1 MKSDT
6 YKIGVVLPFSGSEA
20 NSGTPCLNG
29 ARMAVEE
36 INENGGVLGGR
47 PIELVVEDSETN
59 PQKALER
66 TRKLVEADGVQAILG
81 PLLSTSR
88 DQMIEYLAKHRIP
101 LLYGTDYEGGACN
114 RYLFCYSA
122 IPEHYAR
129 PVVPHMIQNYGDAF
143 YLLGSDYVWPRKTNE
158 YVKDILARKGAKL
171 CGEEYVPFGHEDFR
185 PAIKRIADS
194 GATVV
199 FLDLVDAELRAFLRQ
214 CHESGL
220 KEKIRIVALAF
231 NESTLASLRR
241 EDAEDVLTCNH
252 FFAALDRPEA
262 REFVRRQKQMFGE
275 DTWVSYY
282 NVSHY
287 GLIRF
292 FGQAVNKAGTE
303 DVEKIV
309 DAMADLSLV
318 VANGRVT
325 MRGSD
330 HHMILNI
337 LIGEV
342 KDGCLTVV
350 KEVDFMA
357 PADQCGNQ
365 ANAV

>member
-1 MKSDT
+1 MKADV
-6 YKIGVVLPFSGSEA
+6 YKIGAVLPFSGSEA
-20 NSGTPCLNG
+20 HSGAQCLNG
-29 ARMAVEE
+29 AGMAVEE
-36 INENGGVLGGR
+36 INESGGVLGGR
-47 PIELVVEDSETN
+47 PIELVVEDSETD
-59 PQKALER
+59 PQRALER
-66 TRKLVEADGVQAILG
+66 TRKLVEADGVQAVLG

-88 DQMIEYLAKHRIP
+88 DLMIEYLAEHRIP

-129 PVVPHMIQNYGDAF
+129 PVVPHMIKHYGGAF
-143 YLLGSDYVWPRKTNE
+143 YLLGSDYVWPRKTNA
-158 YVKDILARKGAKL
+158 YVKGILAQKGATL
-171 CGEEYVPFGHEDFR
+171 SGEEYFPFGHEDFR
-185 PAIKRIADS
+185 PALDRIAES
-194 GATVV
+194 GAAVV
-199 FLDLVDAELRAFLRQ
+199 FLDLVDLELRTFLRQ

-231 NESTLASLRR
+231 NEGTLASLHR
-241 EDAEDVLTCNH
+241 EEAEGVLTCNH
-252 FFAALDRPEA
+252 FFATLDCPEA
-262 REFVRRQKQMFGE
+262 REFVKRQKTMFGE

-287 GLIRF
+287 GLIRL
-292 FGQAVNKAGTE
+292 FGQAVNGAGTE

-309 DAMADLSLV
+309 DAMADRSLV

-337 LIGEV
+337 VVAEV
-342 KDGCLTVV
+342 KGGRLTLV
-350 KEVDFMA
+350 KEVDFLA
-357 PADQCGNQ
+357 PADQC
-365 ANAV
+365 ADERTV

>member
-1 MKSDT
+1 MQSEA

-20 NSGTPCLNG
+20 HSGTQCLNG

-59 PQKALER
+59 PQSALDR
-66 TRKLVEADGVQAILG
+66 TRELVERAGVQAVLG

-88 DQMIEYLAKHRIP
+88 DLMIEYLAERRIP

-129 PVVPHMIQNYGDAF
+129 PVVPYMIEHHGDAF
-143 YLLGSDYVWPRKTNE
+143 YLLGSDYVWPRKTND
-158 YVKDILARKGAKL
+158 YVKEILARNGATL
-171 CGEEYVPFGHEDFR
+171 SGEEYFPFGHKDFGQ
-185 PAIKRIADS
+185 ALDRIAES
-194 GATVV
+194 GAVVV
-199 FLDLVDAELRAFLRQ
+199 FLDLVDSELRTFLRQ
-214 CHESGL
+214 CHDSGI
-220 KEKIRIVALAF
+220 KEKISIVALAF
-231 NESTLASLRR
+231 NEGTLASLRR
-241 EDAEDVLTCNH
+241 EETEGVLTCNH
-252 FFAALDRPEA
+252 FFATLDRPESVD
-262 REFVRRQKQMFGE
+262 FVRRQRKMFGE
-275 DTWVSYY
+275 GTWVSYY

-287 GLIRF
+287 ALIRL
-292 FGQAVNKAGTE
+292 FGQAVNEAGTE

-309 DAMADLSLV
+309 EAMADRSLV

-330 HHMILNI
+330 HHMILNVVI
-337 LIGEV
+337 AEV
-342 KDGCLTVV
+342 KDGRLTVV
-350 KEVDFMA
+350 KEVDFLA
-357 PADQCGNQ
+357 PADQCTGQ
-365 ANAV
+365 RPI